1 MPQPIGAPRSAR
13 PVRSRARLT
22 RLGALGLSLT
32 VAATALTSCS
42 SSSHS
47 VETSDITIGYVNSLG
62 AAPFLLGIK
71 QGLFNTGGLNVSDKA
86 YANDA
91 DEEKGLKNGEIQI
104 ALGDYTSFL
113 DNQNAARVAPLLQ
126 VVGEAYDAGS
136 DTFGLVAA
144 RNNSALSA
152 DPATTIAA
160 KIAGATITV
169 SVPAFDSPEYVS
181 LAAWAMSE
189 QAPVP
194 AQQSNIHPAPADAD
208 PAAAAKQVLSNI
220 ASGSSAAGVLQEPYL
235 TQALET
241 GKVVE
246 LANLSS
252 GTAADM
258 PVSGYFALTKFT
270 QANPNTIAAFDA
282 ALAQAQALGD
292 SRVSIEQALEAQAV
306 DDTLAA
312 TTQIGNFPSIVVPAT
327 IDNVLS
333 LMNAAGLQIGTLS
346 SGTLTGTSNSGNSD
360 TMTLG

>member
-1 MPQPIGAPRSAR
+1 MPQPIGAPRRAR
-13 PVRSRARLT
+13 PARSRARLA
-22 RLGALGLSLT
+22 RFGALGLSLAVT
-32 VAATALTSCS
+32 ATTLTACS
-42 SSSHS
+42 SGSAS
-47 VETSDITIGYVNSLG
+47 VETPDLTIGYVNTLG

-71 QGLFNTGGLNVSDKA
+71 QGLFNQGGLNVTDKEFA
-86 YANDA
+86 TDA
-91 DEEKGLKNGEIQI
+91 DEEKALKDGQIQI

-144 RNNSALSA
+144 RSNTSLSA
-152 DPATTIAA
+152 ATGPTIAY
-160 KIAGATITV
+160 KIANADLTV

-189 QAPVP
+189 QSPL
-194 AQQSNIHPAPADAD
+194 PAPQATVKTAAADAD
-208 PAAAAKQVLSNI
+208 PAAAAKQIMNNI
-220 ASGSSAAGVLQEPYL
+220 SSGVSSAGVLQEPYL

-241 GKVVE
+241 GKVVQ

-258 PVSGYFALTKFT
+258 PVAGYFALTKFT
-270 QANPNTIAAFDA
+270 QSNPNTIAAFDA

-292 SRVSIEQALEAQAV
+292 SRVSIEQALEAQSV
-306 DDTLAA
+306 DATLAA

-346 SGTLTGTSNSGNSD
+346 SGTLTGTANSGNSD
-360 TMTLG
+360 SMTLG